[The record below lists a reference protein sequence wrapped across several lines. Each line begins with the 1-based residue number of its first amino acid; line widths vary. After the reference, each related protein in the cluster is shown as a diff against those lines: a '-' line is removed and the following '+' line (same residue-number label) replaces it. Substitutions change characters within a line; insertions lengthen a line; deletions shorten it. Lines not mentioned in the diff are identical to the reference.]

1 MPVTPRNRKA
11 RAADRP
17 STSSRSIDPASSLLS
32 PPNPKTTSVNPVHAF
47 FTPRRNPLRKLAPSA
62 SNSRTRGLPSPEAS
76 PSHRSKRQRVARPLF
91 GADEEP
97 EFLKPQVDGHGI
109 EEEEEPEIVLPALP
123 KKIRSSFNSRILMRS
138 LGGYG
143 LGSRSAGYREHHCA
157 GVFLSCHAVKCIF
170 LLLT

>member
-11 RAADRP
+11 RATDRP

-47 FTPRRNPLRKLAPSA
+47 FTPRRNPLRNLSSSA
-62 SNSRTRGLPSPEAS
+62 SNSRSRGLPSPEAS
-76 PSHRSKRQRVARPLF
+76 PSHRSKRRRVVKPLF
-91 GADEEP
+91 GGDEEP
-97 EFLKPQVDGHGI
+97 EFLKPEVDDHET

-123 KKIRSSFNSRILMRS
+123 KKIRSTFNSRMLMRS

-143 LGSRSAGYREHHCA
+143 LGSRNAAYRGHHCA
-157 GVFLSCHAVKCIF
+157 GGFPLCHA
-170 LLLT
+170 

>member
-17 STSSRSIDPASSLLS
+17 STSSRNIDPASSLPS

-47 FTPRRNPLRKLAPSA
+47 FTPRRNPLRKLTPSA
-62 SNSRTRGLPSPEAS
+62 SNSRSRGLPSPEAS

-91 GADEEP
+91 GGDEEP
-97 EFLKPQVDGHGI
+97 EFLKPQVGRGE

-123 KKIRSSFNSRILMRS
+123 KKIRSTFSSRILMRS

-157 GVFLSCHAVKCIF
+157 GRFF
-170 LLLT
+170 